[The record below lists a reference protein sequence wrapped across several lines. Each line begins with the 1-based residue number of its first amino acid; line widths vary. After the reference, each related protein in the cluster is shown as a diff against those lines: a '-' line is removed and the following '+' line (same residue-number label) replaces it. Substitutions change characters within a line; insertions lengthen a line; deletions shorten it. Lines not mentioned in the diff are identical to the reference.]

1 MYSLFERRFV
11 RVCSVSFESVVAL
24 LPWTTSILEI
34 EPTESVSDT
43 LTSKPRLSFVF
54 AVFVTLSVG
63 ITLVKV
69 VNSTKMISVFSPFA
83 YSATSLYLVSERRFE
98 MLVAS
103 LFGV

>member
-43 LTSKPRLSFVF
+43 LTSKPRLSCVF
-54 AVFVTLSVG
+54 AVEVMVIAGVDFARVLTTIFFVIILS
-63 ITLVKV
+63 
-69 VNSTKMISVFSPFA
+69 PA
-83 YSATSLYLVSERRFE
+83 PSLRL
-98 MLVAS
+98 
-103 LFGV
+103 